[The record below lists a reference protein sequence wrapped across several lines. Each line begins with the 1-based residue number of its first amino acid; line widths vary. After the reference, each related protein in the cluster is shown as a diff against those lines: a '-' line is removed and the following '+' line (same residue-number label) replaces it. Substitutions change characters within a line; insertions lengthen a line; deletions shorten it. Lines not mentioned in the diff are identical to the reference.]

1 MKEKEIQKNSVGH
14 VILSVIGVFLIVIFV
29 PVLIA
34 NIILIVKGYTNPEKV
49 PGLAGYYP
57 MIVLSGSMEDT
68 IMTGD
73 LIIGKY
79 ADISEVR
86 EGDIISFYDGDSIVT
101 HRAIE
106 IETVDGEISITTQ
119 GDANNTPD
127 RNRVTKD
134 TIIGIYHKCLPGLGD
149 AAMFLQTTT
158 GLVVCVILPVTLLL
172 AYDVIRRS
180 IYAKKEKEETDS
192 LRAEIELLRAEK
204 ERLARKG

>member
-1 MKEKEIQKNSVGH
+1 MLEMMDRGVGINMKEKEIQKNSVGH

-106 IETVDGEISITTQ
+106 IETVDGEPNVAPS
-119 GDANNTPD
+119 
-127 RNRVTKD
+127 
-134 TIIGIYHKCLPGLGD
+134 LGEIKG
-149 AAMFLQTTT
+149 AAT
-158 GLVVCVILPVTLLL
+158 
-172 AYDVIRRS
+172 
-180 IYAKKEKEETDS
+180 
-192 LRAEIELLRAEK
+192 
-204 ERLARKG
+204 